1 MSEAIEAVEKFQLRW
16 PGEHNSSYNWCQ
28 TYNLHRVLSDFFGM
42 CCGVFPRGLHGSG
55 GTLWHFGIFLMS
67 FAILP
72 HWGLCFAYNKLSL
85 FTWVVLFKV
94 TSTLLAGTKFPSRA
108 LYSNKIL
115 INMFFLL
122 LWLSRC
128 HRVKVNQSGYMNYG
142 GTTLVV

>member
-1 MSEAIEAVEKFQLRW
+1 
-16 PGEHNSSYNWCQ
+16 
-28 TYNLHRVLSDFFGM
+28 
-42 CCGVFPRGLHGSG
+42 
-55 GTLWHFGIFLMS
+55 MS